1 MEKWFVPEHMKQLA
15 GLTVKNFGYDQT
27 NTVEYCFNQF
37 GFRNAY
43 NPSASVNIIG
53 NSLSF
58 GIGLDQSFG
67 DIISQSINLPCN
79 NFSLGCY
86 LHENHDYIS
95 NLQQLIDR
103 DCDDIFVIQINNLDR
118 LRCDNTVTTG
128 LSKITARN
136 RFLDYFDQIHHM
148 FNGHRL
154 LLVYWDD
161 QDYDLPE
168 SIVKK
173 IAIFNQFHLDN
184 SIDHHPYTFG
194 VRSHGA
200 IAKTLTALINANKFY
215 YGST

>member
-15 GLTVKNFGYDQT
+15 GLTVRNFGYDQT
-27 NTVEYCFNQF
+27 NTVEYQFNKY
-37 GFRNAY
+37 GFRNTY
-43 NPSASVNIIG
+43 NSGSSINIIG
-53 NSLSF
+53 NSVSF
-58 GIGLDQSFG
+58 GIGLRQSFG

-79 NFSLGCY
+79 NLSLGCY

-118 LRCDNTVTTG
+118 LRDGNAVITG
-128 LSKITARN
+128 MDKITARD

-148 FNGHRL
+148 LNGRRL
-154 LLVYWDD
+154 LLVYWDN
-161 QDYDLPE
+161 QDYDLPQ

-184 SIDHHPYTFG
+184 SINHQPYTFG
-194 VRSHGA
+194 MQSHRA
-200 IAKTLTALINANKFY
+200 IAKTLTYLINANKFY
-215 YGST
+215 YSGT

>member
-1 MEKWFVPEHMKQLA
+1 
-15 GLTVKNFGYDQT
+15 
-27 NTVEYCFNQF
+27 
-37 GFRNAY
+37 
-43 NPSASVNIIG
+43 
-53 NSLSF
+53 
-58 GIGLDQSFG
+58 
-67 DIISQSINLPCN
+67 
-79 NFSLGCY
+79 
-86 LHENHDYIS
+86 
-95 NLQQLIDR
+95 LIDR

-128 LSKITARN
+128 LSKIAARN

-148 FNGHRL
+148 FNGRRL

-161 QDYDLPE
+161 QDYNLPE